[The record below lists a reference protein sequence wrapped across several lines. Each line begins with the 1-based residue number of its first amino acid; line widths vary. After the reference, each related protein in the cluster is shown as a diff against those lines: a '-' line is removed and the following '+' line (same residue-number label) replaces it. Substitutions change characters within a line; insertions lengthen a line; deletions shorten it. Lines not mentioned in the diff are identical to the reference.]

1 MDVINIVYIFSGY
14 VMVLYHWT
22 SEAEATMASNPT
34 SSHLHKTSATTV
46 TMLRWRQRELVLRS
60 TWRPRGRRCYGLA
73 SSVSDAMITNNSSE
87 DIISNGQILPPFNQ
101 RLSVLNRLTNW
112 IDSWYTSANRKKKY
126 AKLFLWSNTTT
137 DWQHIYTK
145 IKICMNCV

>member
-34 SSHLHKTSATTV
+34 SSHLHKTSATMV

-60 TWRPRGRRCYGLA
+60 TWRPRGRRCYGLE
-73 SSVSDAMITNNSSE
+73 SVLSDATITNSSE
-87 DIISNGQILPPFNQ
+87 DIISKGQILPPFDWVC
-101 RLSVLNRLTNW
+101 SIDLTIYN
-112 IDSWYTSANRKKKY
+112 
-126 AKLFLWSNTTT
+126 AKLFLWSNTT
-137 DWQHIYTK
+137 DWHWHIYTK
-145 IKICMNCV
+145 IKMHELCVILFQSACKT